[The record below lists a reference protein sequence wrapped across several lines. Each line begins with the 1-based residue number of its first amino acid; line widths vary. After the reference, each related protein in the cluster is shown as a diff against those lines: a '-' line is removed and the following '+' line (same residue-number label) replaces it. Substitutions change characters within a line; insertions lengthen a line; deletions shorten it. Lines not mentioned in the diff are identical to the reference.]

1 MYRTV
6 KDVRFPLS
14 VRNEV
19 AAMERLLALTK
30 GALAAYPT
38 TLEEDQ
44 AALQVCVCVCV
55 CAARPSPAGPPC
67 NKRAV
72 FVRTTCLQNV
82 RFVSSVSLSVPLFSS
97 IAFCLPTQQCVQ
109 TSPHGCCRSSRSPR
123 CLRVI

>member
-38 TLEEDQ
+38 TVEEDQ
-44 AALQVCVCVCV
+44 AALKVR
-55 CAARPSPAGPPC
+55 AARPPLWCKDHPSCALNEKPRYPLPPSLHPPFSWTGRGGHVTRRGFAARH
-67 NKRAV
+67 N
-72 FVRTTCLQNV
+72 
-82 RFVSSVSLSVPLFSS
+82 SLS
-97 IAFCLPTQQCVQ
+97 
-109 TSPHGCCRSSRSPR
+109 R
-123 CLRVI
+123 CG

>member
-44 AALQVCVCVCV
+44 AALKV
-55 CAARPSPAGPPC
+55 A
-67 NKRAV
+67 
-72 FVRTTCLQNV
+72 
-82 RFVSSVSLSVPLFSS
+82 
-97 IAFCLPTQQCVQ
+97 I
-109 TSPHGCCRSSRSPR
+109 
-123 CLRVI
+123 